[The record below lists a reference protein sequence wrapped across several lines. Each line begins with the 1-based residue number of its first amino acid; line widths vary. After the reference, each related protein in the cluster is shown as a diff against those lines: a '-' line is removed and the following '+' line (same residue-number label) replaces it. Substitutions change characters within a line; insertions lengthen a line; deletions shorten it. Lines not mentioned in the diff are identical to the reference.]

1 MATSSYE
8 IKAGSLT
15 MTEYA
20 GQPTLGI
27 AMKKRR
33 EVSVGRC
40 VQATLLF
47 ALGVSPSAAADIH
60 KDCQALQIA
69 ACTEVLRANPADT
82 SALGNRGI
90 GFRIA
95 GQYDRAVADLTAAID
110 LNPRIAGFY
119 LERGLA
125 YESKEEHLLAIAD
138 LNEAIKQNPALV
150 QAHFGKAMALEA
162 TGQHELSLSSLDNA
176 LGLDRNMVGALH
188 MQRGYEL
195 RAAAHYDK
203 AISAFDSAIDI
214 NPNWPLA
221 YFGRGAS
228 FEDKGSYERAIEDYS
243 KCSNCPGRLFAGHA
257 GRRELIRICGSWA
270 RAWITFQPCFL
281 AVEM

>member
-110 LNPRIAGFY
+110 LQPENCRFLPGEGFG
-119 LERGLA
+119 LREQGGASACHRRFERGHQA
-125 YESKEEHLLAIAD
+125 ESSARAGAFWQSDGLGSHRTARAFFIQL
-138 LNEAIKQNPALV
+138 
-150 QAHFGKAMALEA
+150 
-162 TGQHELSLSSLDNA
+162 GQ
-176 LGLDRNMVGALH
+176 
-188 MQRGYEL
+188 
-195 RAAAHYDK
+195 
-203 AISAFDSAIDI
+203 
-214 NPNWPLA
+214 
-221 YFGRGAS
+221 
-228 FEDKGSYERAIEDYS
+228 
-243 KCSNCPGRLFAGHA
+243 CPGARSKYGWCPSYAARL
-257 GRRELIRICGSWA
+257 
-270 RAWITFQPCFL
+270 
-281 AVEM
+281 